1 MLLPLFDSRL
11 LSYRLP
17 RSLLLTACLLNTFVA
32 APPSKRELAP
42 RDVREPVKYDLQ
54 LMKWKATGHDGA
66 EVETTC
72 LYFGNWNKLCSP
84 YTLSADIRLK
94 PNIFPVSFLPDTS
107 WNQIGGSRISLG
119 EAQFASESYRDHI
132 LQVTRLPPYTGI
144 PLEDIHNFMIY
155 LSTSF
160 SATETKFVVT
170 ADTMEKWKQTLIE
183 ESSIKFEVKEY
194 VYESS
199 YHKSGDIIFYVG
211 TNFFDFRVKESADTV
226 TPSPLVEVR
235 RTFPGH
241 LCFRNDTVMKDVL
254 SQIDKISRSK
264 SDLPLPNWF
273 IELVSQ
279 KGYQLDM
286 KNLPNWI
293 HPWLRFDGVMESLR
307 TTNSG
312 WIFDTDTVKV
322 LSSNTLESWKSMRI
336 IRLSALIRQK
346 KTSSKPPRPSH
357 KVMKPATKTGRGGG
371 RSGGSSGRA
380 PKTIQ

>member
-17 RSLLLTACLLNTFVA
+17 RSLLLAACLLNTFVA

-132 LQVTRLPPYTGI
+132 LQVNRLPPYTGI

-160 SATETKFVVT
+160 SATESKFVVT

-183 ESSIKFEVKEY
+183 ESSIKFELKEY

-199 YHKSGDIIFYVG
+199 YLSKYSYAIATRRSPPNVSWTSLLQKRHCHEGRTITDRQ
-211 TNFFDFRVKESADTV
+211 NFEVKERPAIAK
-226 TPSPLVEVR
+226 LV
-235 RTFPGH
+235 H
-241 LCFRNDTVMKDVL
+241 
-254 SQIDKISRSK
+254 
-264 SDLPLPNWF
+264 
-273 IELVSQ
+273 
-279 KGYQLDM
+279 
-286 KNLPNWI
+286 
-293 HPWLRFDGVMESLR
+293 
-307 TTNSG
+307 
-312 WIFDTDTVKV
+312 
-322 LSSNTLESWKSMRI
+322 
-336 IRLSALIRQK
+336 
-346 KTSSKPPRPSH
+346 
-357 KVMKPATKTGRGGG
+357 
-371 RSGGSSGRA
+371 
-380 PKTIQ
+380 